1 MTEVIVFD
9 LDGTLIDTNPG
20 IAAAVIHT
28 AAAFGLPTVGESF
41 IRSNIGGGA
50 RNLISKICGDDK
62 KDIVDNMTAAFLEY
76 YNKHAEYGTS
86 LYPGVRETL
95 EFFWGKKKMAVA
107 TAKTREGTMS
117 LLEYYDILKYFD
129 CVISM
134 SEMKKPKP
142 DPGCVYTILNNL
154 NAKTAILVGDTVTD
168 VKTAN
173 NAGIPVVAVTY
184 GYGPEAI
191 KQEGGYDYLFDS
203 ISDIQNLNL
212 D

>member
-20 IAAAVIHT
+20 IAAAVVH
-28 AAAFGLPTVGESF
+28 AAKTFGLPEPTADF
-41 IRSNIGGGA
+41 IRANIGGGA
-50 RNLISKICGDDK
+50 RNLVSKICGDEYK
-62 KDIVDNMTAAFLEY
+62 TMVDEITSNFLEY
-76 YNKHAEYGTS
+76 YNAHAEYGTS

-95 EFFWGKKKMAVA
+95 DFFWGKKKMAVA

-117 LLEYYDILKYFD
+117 LLEYYDIAKYFD

-142 DPGCVYTILNNL
+142 DPGCIKTILKEL

-168 VKTAN
+168 VKTAQ
-173 NAGIPVVAVTY
+173 NAGIPVAAVTY
-184 GYGPEAI
+184 GYGPNQI

-203 ISDIQNLNL
+203 ISEIQNLDLN
-212 D
+212 

>member
-1 MTEVIVFD
+1 MTEVIIFD

-20 IAAAVIHT
+20 IAAAALH
-28 AAAFGLPTVGESF
+28 AAVSFGLPEPTADF
-41 IRSNIGGGA
+41 IRANIGGGA
-50 RNLISKICGDDK
+50 RNLISKICGEDK
-62 KDIVDNMTAAFLEY
+62 KALVDDMTVKFLEY

-117 LLEYYDILKYFD
+117 LLVYYDILKYFD
-129 CVISM
+129 RVISM

-142 DPGCVYTILNNL
+142 DPGCVYTILNEL
-154 NAKTAILVGDTVTD
+154 NAKTALMVGDTVTD

-173 NAGIPVVAVTY
+173 NARIPVAAVTY
-184 GYGPEAI
+184 GYGPEKI